1 MKTQYKATM
10 KVDILVKP
18 EDKCDHIEQVIRLA
32 SKATN
37 VPVEIQRT
45 SNFALYSHC
54 AINPSQT
61 PVVIIKGN
69 VEFAGK
75 ALDLEAVKRRL
86 TELAY
91 R

>member
-1 MKTQYKATM
+1 M

-18 EDKCDHIEQVIRLA
+18 EEKCDHIERVIVAA

-37 VPVEIQRT
+37 IPVEIHRT

-61 PVVIIKGN
+61 PVVIIQGN

-75 ALDLEAVKRRL
+75 TLNLEAFKKRL